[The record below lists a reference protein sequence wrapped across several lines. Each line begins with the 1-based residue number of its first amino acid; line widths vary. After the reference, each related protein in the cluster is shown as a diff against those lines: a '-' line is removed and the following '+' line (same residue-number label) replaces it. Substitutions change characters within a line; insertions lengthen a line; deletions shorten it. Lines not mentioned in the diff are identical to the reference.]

1 MNETVHGASEKPG
14 RGGPAIMDLA
24 TSQRMLPLV
33 ARIVRDIVGDH
44 RELERLLPEQERL
57 DRQKRDLD
65 WNDRFRRYAIQAEIQ
80 GCQNHLEET
89 TAELGRLGVVLEDEV
104 QGQVGFPTVVN
115 GRTAYFSWRMGEQT
129 IEYWHFSKENVR
141 RAMPANWSQSAKN

>member
-14 RGGPAIMDLA
+14 KGPAVMDLA

-33 ARIVRDIVGDH
+33 ARIVRDIVGDR

-57 DRQKRDLD
+57 DRQKRELG
-65 WNDRFRRYAIQAEIQ
+65 WNGRFRRYAIQAEIR
-80 GCQNHLEET
+80 GCEHHLQET
-89 TAELGRLGVVLEDEV
+89 TAELRRLGVVLEDELE
-104 QGQVGFPTVVN
+104 GQVGFPTVVN
-115 GRTAYFSWRMGEQT
+115 GRTAYFSWRLGEET

-141 RAMPANWSQSAKN
+141 RSVPAIGSNR